1 MINFNP
7 INQIKQI
14 HAGAIYA
21 TSHKDHLNHNRHV
34 ENYFSTMIKW
44 SFLTTIQILIMKFNL
59 GSNEFAQVVVIT
71 PFACKAHQGQKKI
84 IDCLELHVVMFDE
97 YLDFLKNK
105 SWTR

>member
-1 MINFNP
+1 
-7 INQIKQI
+7 
-14 HAGAIYA
+14 
-21 TSHKDHLNHNRHV
+21 
-34 ENYFSTMIKW
+34 
-44 SFLTTIQILIMKFNL
+44 MKFNL

>member
-44 SFLTTIQILIMKFNL
+44 SFLTTIQMGFLETKF
-59 GSNEFAQVVVIT
+59 SSQ
-71 PFACKAHQGQKKI
+71 
-84 IDCLELHVVMFDE
+84 IDPKF
-97 YLDFLKNK
+97 
-105 SWTR
+105 